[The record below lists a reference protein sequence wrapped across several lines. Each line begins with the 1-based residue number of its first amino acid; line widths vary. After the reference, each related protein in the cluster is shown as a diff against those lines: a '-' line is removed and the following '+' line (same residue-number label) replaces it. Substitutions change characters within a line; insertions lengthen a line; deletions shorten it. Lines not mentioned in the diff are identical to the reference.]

1 MSAKLKFI
9 EYSLPSS
16 GCIIFT
22 LLFCFDQGFK
32 QEEGAT
38 KVDRIGLLD
47 RLSGIDRVRIGRRNF
62 LKEENM
68 TTVKERL
75 ERFIRQYYMNKILK
89 GSIILG
95 ISFILLL
102 LVLVTIEHLGWFN
115 SVTRAIMFYTYLG
128 INAGILGYYVLDPL
142 ARLTGLSGG
151 ISFEGAA
158 RIIGN
163 HFEQIHDKLLNL
175 LQLQELGVSQGG
187 EVGSDALLLAAI
199 QQKEVELKPFPFVK
213 AIGFSKSIRT
223 LRYFLP
229 TLVILIL
236 IFSFKPEYITG
247 PVNRISRYNVHFEK
261 PAPFTFVLMNKELTG
276 ITRGSYMLQFTT
288 EGVEIP
294 GEAFVEINGIN
305 YKAQKSGVNKF
316 EFEIQNLQTDVK
328 FRMNSLDFYS
338 VPYIL
343 KVIPRPGIK
352 NFRIQLDYPAYT
364 GKQKEVIDNIGDLIV
379 PRGTI
384 VTWRYNTY
392 HTDNLRLSF
401 NDKEVKL
408 NRETPDRY
416 SYTQRIME
424 GASYMVQ
431 PVNKFIDTLNRV
443 AYAIEVI
450 PDEYPAIRVDELH
463 DTVNHFM
470 IFFTGD
476 IGDDYGFTA
485 LKYKYAQV
493 RNGDTIMKK
502 DQSLSIPGNEL
513 KQRFMHYS
521 DLKGMGFQPGDQLVW
536 YFEVQDNDRIS
547 GPKTSRSY
555 LSTYRI
561 PGFAELDESQQ
572 KMEEDI
578 KEKMNQTIRSAQAIQ
593 QEAKKLNQELR
604 SKEQLNWQDREK
616 INQLLNRQE
625 KIKSNIE
632 ELQKMM
638 QHKQQKEEQFKNI
651 DPDIL
656 EKQKL
661 LQEMMEKLLDDETRK
676 LLEEIQKLMDEL
688 DKNKVNEMLDKIKMT
703 NDELNRELERN
714 LELFKQLEIEK
725 DLRETID
732 KLDQLAKEQD
742 KLSKDSEKAT
752 DPEKIA
758 EKQQELNKEFDRI
771 SEKLDQIDKKN
782 KELEF
787 PNKLENTDQEKSA
800 IKKDMKESLDQL
812 NQGKPKSASGKQ
824 KNASQK
830 MEELSDKLS
839 QMMDEMME
847 EQMAEDIMTLRQIL
861 KNLIHISFE
870 QEALMKDAQKI
881 NRLDP
886 RYPEI
891 INKQNIIKR
900 DFKVIEDSLTALGK
914 RQTAIQTVVSKEIS
928 AIKENMDQAISN
940 FLEVHT
946 IGFVVRPGK
955 EMGVERQQFAMTSMN
970 NLALLLAESLD
981 NMKQE
986 QSQQKSGMGKQCKKP
1001 KSGQSMSQMRQRQ
1014 QSLNQQLQKMREE
1027 MQKGQQPDG
1036 KRNSMSEQFARM
1048 AAEQEAIRKAL
1059 GEYMQELQKQ
1069 GLKDQGGLSEL
1080 MKQMEKTEE
1089 ELVNKMLNQNTLK
1102 RQEEIRTRLLE
1113 SEKAER
1119 EREEEERRESK
1130 EVKNQIFSNPS
1141 LFLEYK
1147 RLTEKERE
1155 MLRYSTPLLQ
1165 HFYKNKVNE
1174 FMIKQEAGQ

>member
-1 MSAKLKFI
+1 MIS
-9 EYSLPSS
+9 
-16 GCIIFT
+16 
-22 LLFCFDQGFK
+22 
-32 QEEGAT
+32 
-38 KVDRIGLLD
+38 
-47 RLSGIDRVRIGRRNF
+47 
-62 LKEENM
+62 
-68 TTVKERL
+68 VKERL
-75 ERFIRQYYMNKILK
+75 ESFIRQYYLNKILR

-95 ISFILLL
+95 LSFILLL
-102 LVLVTIEHLGWFN
+102 LIFVTIEFFGWFN
-115 SVTRAIMFYTYLG
+115 SATRAMLFYSYLAV
-128 INAGILGYYVLDPL
+128 NAGMLVYYVLDPL
-142 ARLTGLSGG
+142 ARLTGLRGG
-151 ISFEGAA
+151 ITYEGAA
-158 RIIGN
+158 KIIGN
-163 HFEQIHDKLLNL
+163 HFEQVRDKLLNL
-175 LQLQELGVSQGG
+175 LQLQELGNANGPGQ
-187 EVGSDALLLAAI
+187 SDVLLMAAI
-199 QQKEVELKPFPFVK
+199 AQKETELKPFPFVK
-213 AIGFSKSIRT
+213 AIEFKRSIRA
-223 LRYFLP
+223 LRYFVPAL
-229 TLVILIL
+229 LILIL
-236 IFSFKPEYITG
+236 IFSFRPDYITG
-247 PVNRISRYNVHFEK
+247 PVKRISQYNLHFEK
-261 PAPFTFVLMNKELTG
+261 PAPFSFVLLNDNLTG
-276 ITRGSYMLQFTT
+276 VSRGSFLVQFTT
-288 EGVEIP
+288 QGEEVP
-294 GEAFVEINGIN
+294 GEAFVEMNGIN
-305 YKAQKSGVNKF
+305 YKAQKSGSNSF
-316 EFEIQNLQTDVK
+316 EFEIQNLQSDVR

-338 VPYIL
+338 VPYLL

-352 NFRIQLDYPAYT
+352 SFRVLLEYPAYT
-364 GKQKEVIDNIGDLIV
+364 GKQKEEIDNIGDLIV

-384 VTWRYNTY
+384 VTWRFNTY
-392 HTDNLRLSF
+392 YTDNLRLAF
-401 NDKEVKL
+401 DGKEVNLKK
-408 NRETPDRY
+408 ESPDRY
-416 SYTQRIME
+416 SYSQRMMD
-424 GASYMVQ
+424 GASYAVQ

-450 PDEYPAIRVDELH
+450 PDEYPMIRVDELH
-463 DTVNHFM
+463 DSLNHFM

-476 IGDDYGFTA
+476 IGDDYGFNS
-485 LKYKYAQV
+485 LKYRYAQV
-493 RNGDTIMKK
+493 RNGDTIQRK
-502 DQSLSIPGNEL
+502 DQGIQISGNEL

-521 DLKGMGFQPGDQLVW
+521 DLKSLGFQPGDQLVW

-555 LSTYRI
+555 LATYKI
-561 PGFAELDESQQ
+561 PGFTELDERQQ

-578 KEKMNQTIRSAQAIQ
+578 KDKMNLTIRSAQAIQ

-604 SKEQLNWQDREK
+604 TKEQLNWQDKEK
-616 INQLLNRQE
+616 INQLLNRQQQ
-625 KIKSNIE
+625 IKANIE

-638 QHKQQKEEQFKNI
+638 EHKQQKEQQYKNI
-651 DPDIL
+651 DPDLL

-676 LLEEIQKLMDEL
+676 LLEEIQKLMNEL

-725 DLRETID
+725 DLRDAIE
-732 KLDQLAKEQD
+732 KLEELAKEQD
-742 KLSKDSEKAT
+742 KLSKESEKSA
-752 DPEKIA
+752 DQEKIA
-758 EKQQELNKEFDRI
+758 EKQHELNKEFDRL
-771 SEKLDQIDKKN
+771 SNKLDEIDKKN

-787 PNKLENTDQEKSA
+787 PNKIENTDQEKSA

-812 NQGKPKSASGKQ
+812 NQGKPKNASGKQ

-830 MEELSDKLS
+830 MQQLSDKLS
-839 QMMDEMME
+839 QMMDDMME

-881 NRLDP
+881 SRIDP

-914 RQTAIQTVVSKEIS
+914 RQTAIQTIVSKEIS
-928 AIKENMDQAISN
+928 AIKENIDQSISN

-946 IGFVVRPGK
+946 IGVVNQQGK
-955 EMGVERQQFAMTSMN
+955 DMAVSRQQFAMTSMN

-986 QSQQKSGMGKQCKKP
+986 QNQQKSGMGKQCKNP

-1014 QSLNQQLQKMREE
+1014 QNLNQQLQKMRDE
-1027 MQKGQQPDG
+1027 MQKGQQPQG

-1069 GLKDQGGLSEL
+1069 GIKDQGGISEL

-1089 ELVNKMLNQNTLK
+1089 ELVNKILNQNTLK

-1147 RLTEKERE
+1147 RLTDKERE